1 MSEEFNPLDALDELM
16 SEGVVDTTMTE
27 IEAAE
32 ILQIPTV
39 QPDAP
44 WQVAEQIVEAT
55 DLAQSSGRCLTC
67 GHRVLAMDDQMQP
80 TLFCRAMFRDIKVT
94 ISKCT
99 AWQDE
104 ETMLKAQAAG

>member
-1 MSEEFNPLDALDELM
+1 MTTQETESSEDFDWE
-16 SEGVVDTTMTE
+16 SEIDNLPTE
-27 IEAAE
+27 IEAAK

-44 WQVAEQIVEAT
+44 WQVAEQIVQAT
-55 DLAQSSGRCLTC
+55 DLAQSSGRCLSC
-67 GHRVLAMDDQMQP
+67 GNRVLAMDDQAQP

-104 ETMLKAQAAG
+104 EEMLKAKAVS